1 MGRVLTPAAVGE
13 VYRMREQLDEWGEP
27 KWSAAH
33 IAGQLGVSEATIW
46 RVLKK
51 RAAYGKK
58 GSSAGQEEARFDAM
72 LNDTLGVGEQSR
84 PDLDRRAEESLARML
99 VKVGEGASPPK
110 QSFMSPEAEARY
122 ALMRSPLDE

>member
-1 MGRVLTPAAVGE
+1 MGKVLTPAAVGE
-13 VYRMREQLDEWGEP
+13 VYRMREQLDEWGEA

-33 IAGQLGVSEATIW
+33 IATQLGVSEATIW

-99 VKVGEGASPPK
+99 GGAKERASPQKPAL
-110 QSFMSPEAEARY
+110 SPEAQARY
-122 ALMRSPLDE
+122 EQLRSPLDE

>member
-1 MGRVLTPAAVGE
+1 
-13 VYRMREQLDEWGEP
+13 MREQLDEWGEA

-99 VKVGEGASPPK
+99 GGAKERASPPK
-110 QSFMSPEAEARY
+110 PALSPEAQARY
-122 ALMRSPLDE
+122 EQLRSPLDE

>member
-1 MGRVLTPAAVGE
+1 MGRVLTPTAVGE

-33 IAGQLGVSEATIW
+33 IATQLGVSEATIW

-58 GSSAGQEEARFDAM
+58 GSAAGQEEARFDAM

-99 VKVGEGASPPK
+99 GGAKERASPPK
-110 QSFMSPEAEARY
+110 PALSPEAQARY
-122 ALMRSPLDE
+122 ELLRSPLDE